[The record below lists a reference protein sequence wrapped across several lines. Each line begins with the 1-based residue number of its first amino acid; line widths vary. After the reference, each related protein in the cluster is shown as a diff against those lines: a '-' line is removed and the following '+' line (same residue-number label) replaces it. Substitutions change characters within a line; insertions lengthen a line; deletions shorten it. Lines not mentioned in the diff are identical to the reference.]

1 MSSIFPFQNNLL
13 DCSFSIQGFFN
24 KIPVLYLQIQGV
36 FKEKV
41 NFKEFSRTQQ
51 FFLEYSRPVQTI
63 CHEYQFALLNE
74 NFALRLALNKGLWG
88 TRK

>member
-24 KIPVLYLQIQGV
+24 KIPILYLQIQGV

-41 NFKEFSRTQQ
+41 NFKDRAVF
-51 FFLEYSRPVQTI
+51 
-63 CHEYQFALLNE
+63 
-74 NFALRLALNKGLWG
+74 
-88 TRK
+88 